1 MLAPPQRRIKL
12 AHEDGFSLIELLV
25 ATAMSVVVLAA
36 VGSMVM
42 SAMRSQPELSKKSQ
56 SVSTARW
63 VLERLTREIRNGV
76 KIDVATPSSVSFQ
89 TYVRHSTCGS
99 TSPLTSTSPSIKC
112 EVTYACTTTACMRK
126 ETAAGVLT
134 GGTARLIISGIN
146 DANVFSY
153 SPSTAAPTYIGV
165 KLRVPN
171 PTGQGALTVSDG
183 ASLRNATLAQ

>member
-1 MLAPPQRRIKL
+1 
-12 AHEDGFSLIELLV
+12 
-25 ATAMSVVVLAA
+25 
-36 VGSMVM
+36 
-42 SAMRSQPELSKKSQ
+42 
-56 SVSTARW
+56 
-63 VLERLTREIRNGV
+63 
-76 KIDVATPSSVSFQ
+76 
-89 TYVRHSTCGS
+89 
-99 TSPLTSTSPSIKC
+99 
-112 EVTYACTTTACMRK
+112 MRK